1 MPENSIPEANNLQDS
16 ISENNKPEDISPP
29 SNNLADIQNNTLN
42 NPSLTVLNDLRGIK
56 KCIYSVYKKIND
68 PKGKDSLSAIHEK
81 LESISKDTLSS
92 ILYQLDSVAKTIND
106 NKTNHTLS
114 SILQQLDSV
123 SNKVND
129 PRILLAVRQ
138 QLDNVSKTIND
149 PKIKDTLSF
158 IQQQLKSISNENEE
172 ETRNVKKNIKKT
184 FSVIRWATLGLI
196 TLIALVTVFTSFFVY
211 QNYAI
216 KYRIES
222 FIGDTSGKMSKN
234 FEELV
239 KVGDFKSAFFMFSK
253 KTTDLLDELK
263 LTKEALNATQSLLSV
278 RISKIEKDS
287 GDASKEFKVR
297 SEQMVKSFDN
307 LKTGFDQFG
316 MITQKNLNESL
327 DSIRDGFSK
336 RSDEIRADSSKRLD
350 EIKKELGG
358 QLGSQISSLDK
369 SLSNGMVSLDKRVKA
384 SENGLFNVEKI
395 FKVPDST
402 KMDPVQLLLD
412 DGSAMAD
419 YRFQDAVNAIL
430 SVMGDS
436 IRRSPKRKIG
446 LTLGHDG
453 QLAVKAKTD
462 ILYEDGYQNLRNDST
477 NFRVDRN
484 SPTNHL
490 DLLESAVS
498 QLSATKSDGQKILIL
513 ITGGTNKI
521 PLINSDIAKSC
532 EQAKIAVFVLQLSFG
547 AGDSPSPVLSAISI
561 ESGGHFTT
569 IFFPANLEGP
579 KLDQN
584 KTLLKRALFS
594 CLGLSE
600 SVER

>member
-1 MPENSIPEANNLQDS
+1 MSENSVPKANNPQES
-16 ISENNKPEDISPP
+16 ISGDNIPEDITPLG
-29 SNNLADIQNNTLN
+29 NNLAEIQNITLN
-42 NPSLTVLNDLRGIK
+42 NPTSTVLNDIRGIK

-68 PKGKDSLSAIHEK
+68 PKGKDSLSAIREK

-92 ILYQLDSVAKTIND
+92 ILHQLDNVSKTIND
-106 NKTNHTLS
+106 PKTNDTLS
-114 SILQQLDSV
+114 IILQQLDSV

-138 QLDNVSKTIND
+138 QLDNVAKSIND
-149 PKIKDTLSF
+149 PKNKDTLSS

-172 ETRNVKKNIKKT
+172 ETRNVKKNINKT
-184 FSVIRWATLGLI
+184 FSVIRRASLGLI
-196 TLIALVTVFTSFFVY
+196 TLIALVTVFVSFFVY

-239 KVGDFKSAFFMFSK
+239 KSGDFKSAFFMFNK

-263 LTKEALNATQSLLSV
+263 FTKEALNATQNLLSV

-316 MITQKNLNESL
+316 LITQKNLNESL
-327 DSIRDGFSK
+327 DSIRAGFSK

-402 KMDPVQLLLD
+402 KMDPVQLVLD
-412 DGSAMAD
+412 DGSAMVD

-430 SVMGDS
+430 SVIGDS
-436 IRRSPKRKIG
+436 IRRCPKRKIG

-462 ILYEDGYQNLRNDST
+462 ILYEDGYQNLRNDSA

-498 QLSATKSDGQKILIL
+498 QLSATKSDGPKILIL

-521 PLINSDIAKSC
+521 PPINSDIAKSC

-547 AGDSPSPVLSAISI
+547 AGDSPSPVLSAISN

-569 IFFPANLEGP
+569 IFFPANLEGL

-584 KTLLKRALFS
+584 KILLKRALFS

>member
-1 MPENSIPEANNLQDS
+1 MPENSIPEANNLQES
-16 ISENNKPEDISPP
+16 ISENNKAEDITPP

-68 PKGKDSLSAIHEK
+68 PKGKDSLSAIREK

-92 ILYQLDSVAKTIND
+92 IQQQLDDLSKTIND
-106 NKTNHTLS
+106 NKTNDTLS
-114 SILQQLDSV
+114 SIQQQLKSIH
-123 SNKVND
+123 ND
-129 PRILLAVRQ
+129 PKIKDILSSIQQ
-138 QLDNVSKTIND
+138 QLKSIHND

-172 ETRNVKKNIKKT
+172 ETRNVKKNINKT
-184 FSVIRWATLGLI
+184 FSVIRRATLGLI

-263 LTKEALNATQSLLSV
+263 LTKEALNATQTLLSV

-350 EIKKELGG
+350 EIKKDLGG

-402 KMDPVQLLLD
+402 KMDPVQLVLD

-436 IRRSPKRKIG
+436 IRRSPRRKIG

-521 PLINSDIAKSC
+521 PLINSAIAKSC